1 MKIGMYG
8 GSFNPPHNGHL
19 HLANEVGSLAGLDK
33 IIILPSNISPQKS
46 NNGNIDPMHR
56 INMCKDVFSS
66 SLFEVSDCEISRGGK
81 SFTVDTLTYL
91 KEKYTDDELFL
102 FMGSDMLLS
111 FHTWYRYKDILSMC
125 TICAI
130 ARDDEDGAEEMRSYA
145 EKMLPDGKVLIFDIA
160 PVEVS
165 SSQIRENI
173 RNGISCDGLISEKT
187 AEYIKENKL
196 YGQ

>member
-1 MKIGMYG
+1 
-8 GSFNPPHNGHL
+8 
-19 HLANEVGSLAGLDK
+19 
-33 IIILPSNISPQKS
+33 
-46 NNGNIDPMHR
+46 
-56 INMCKDVFSS
+56 
-66 SLFEVSDCEISRGGK
+66 
-81 SFTVDTLTYL
+81 
-91 KEKYTDDELFL
+91 
-102 FMGSDMLLS
+102 
-111 FHTWYRYKDILSMC
+111 MC

-130 ARDDEDGAEEMRSYA
+130 ARDDEDGAEELRSYA

-173 RNGISCDGLISEKT
+173 RNGISCDGSISEKT

>member
-1 MKIGMYG
+1 
-8 GSFNPPHNGHL
+8 
-19 HLANEVGSLAGLDK
+19 
-33 IIILPSNISPQKS
+33 
-46 NNGNIDPMHR
+46 
-56 INMCKDVFSS
+56 MCKDVFSS

-81 SFTVDTLTYL
+81 SFTVDTLSYL

-130 ARDDEDGAEEMRSYA
+130 ARDDEDGAEELRSYA